1 MNLMPPNSPP
11 GLSLFVLLRTPTRHR
26 KDAVQEGWVA
36 LLTGRNPSTAAKIYV
51 RRELRHE
58 ERMTPMSQLPAD
70 DHDGSAEAP
79 D

>member
-11 GLSLFVLLRTPTRHR
+11 GLSPFVLMRTPARHR

-36 LLTGRNPSTAAKIYV
+36 LLAGRNPSIAAKIYV

-58 ERMTPMSQLPAD
+58 ERMTPMSQLRPD
-70 DHDGSAEAP
+70 NRDWVLEAP
-79 D
+79 A

>member
-1 MNLMPPNSPP
+1 MNSILANKPP

-58 ERMTPMSQLPAD
+58 ERMTPMSQLPGD
-70 DHDGSAEAP
+70 DHVGSAETP
-79 D
+79 E